1 MKEGYEEMVQGEKP
15 LPKNLRKIWCDDFS
29 LPKENYGSEYGPG
42 ARMYDV
48 EFTKDDFWSI
58 GADKQKYCYTRS
70 WILLVEN
77 NCNSMEG
84 AKVWELP
91 VYIDMTLYN
100 YWPNEEFWMNFLY
113 VHRFG
118 FMCGCNFNTKL
129 AGRTGHDLR
138 EALPEREAAGG
149 KDTGAAGPVVRSM
162 SWDGT
167 ALKHTVWPV
176 HPSGWKRPADY
187 PIKGE

>member
-1 MKEGYEEMVQGEKP
+1 M
-15 LPKNLRKIWCDDFS
+15 
-29 LPKENYGSEYGPG
+29 
-42 ARMYDV
+42 
-48 EFTKDDFWSI
+48 
-58 GADKQKYCYTRS
+58 
-70 WILLVEN
+70 
-77 NCNSMEG
+77 
-84 AKVWELP
+84 WELP

-113 VHRFG
+113 VHRYG

-167 ALKHTVWPV
+167 SLKHTVWPV

>member
-1 MKEGYEEMVQGEKP
+1 MHH
-15 LPKNLRKIWCDDFS
+15 
-29 LPKENYGSEYGPG
+29 G
-42 ARMYDV
+42 ARRGASSDRAAARSIAV
-48 EFTKDDFWSI
+48 AWSTER
-58 GADKQKYCYTRS
+58 A
-70 WILLVEN
+70 L
-77 NCNSMEG
+77 
-84 AKVWELP
+84 
-91 VYIDMTLYN
+91 
-100 YWPNEEFWMNFLY
+100 
-113 VHRFG
+113 
-118 FMCGCNFNTKL
+118 NTKL

>member
-1 MKEGYEEMVQGEKP
+1 MPDEDEEWEYDSADEY
-15 LPKNLRKIWCDDFS
+15 DD
-29 LPKENYGSEYGPG
+29 G
-42 ARMYDV
+42 APRAAAASALCV
-48 EFTKDDFWSI
+48 
-58 GADKQKYCYTRS
+58 R
-70 WILLVEN
+70 
-77 NCNSMEG
+77 
-84 AKVWELP
+84 
-91 VYIDMTLYN
+91 
-100 YWPNEEFWMNFLY
+100 
-113 VHRFG
+113 R
-118 FMCGCNFNTKL
+118 
-129 AGRTGHDLR
+129 RTGHDLR

>member
-1 MKEGYEEMVQGEKP
+1 MTVRRAPQRPPCFACVGVP
-15 LPKNLRKIWCDDFS
+15 RRSATLR
-29 LPKENYGSEYGPG
+29 
-42 ARMYDV
+42 
-48 EFTKDDFWSI
+48 
-58 GADKQKYCYTRS
+58 
-70 WILLVEN
+70 
-77 NCNSMEG
+77 
-84 AKVWELP
+84 
-91 VYIDMTLYN
+91 
-100 YWPNEEFWMNFLY
+100 
-113 VHRFG
+113 
-118 FMCGCNFNTKL
+118 CNFNTKL

>member
-1 MKEGYEEMVQGEKP
+1 MAEEDEEWEYDSADEYDDGAP
-15 LPKNLRKIWCDDFS
+15 RAAGLRALRAQASRAALRPCAPVCAQANEPHLRGRRDD
-29 LPKENYGSEYGPG
+29 
-42 ARMYDV
+42 A
-48 EFTKDDFWSI
+48 
-58 GADKQKYCYTRS
+58 
-70 WILLVEN
+70 
-77 NCNSMEG
+77 
-84 AKVWELP
+84 
-91 VYIDMTLYN
+91 
-100 YWPNEEFWMNFLY
+100 
-113 VHRFG
+113 
-118 FMCGCNFNTKL
+118 
-129 AGRTGHDLR
+129 GHDLR